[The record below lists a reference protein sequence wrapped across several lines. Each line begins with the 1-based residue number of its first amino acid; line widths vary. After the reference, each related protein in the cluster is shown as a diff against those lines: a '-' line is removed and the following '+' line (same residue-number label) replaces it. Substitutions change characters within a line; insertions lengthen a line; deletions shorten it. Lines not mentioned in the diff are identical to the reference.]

1 MAERRNSEPA
11 LDEAIDRTVREMM
24 NADARLGFERRV
36 MQRLTQQPVPSVV
49 LWPRLAGAA
58 AIIATHLVA
67 ALFLRGAREPQTVPR
82 QPDVA
87 VAQSPDTPAVTPSV
101 PTVTPQPP
109 STEATGRITQ
119 RAPRPT
125 RGDGV
130 VIATGTE
137 PAIAS
142 EPPIATIAALDPP
155 PALAVENIEQR
166 PVNVAAIRMPAIDIP
181 RLDVEALGP
190 RDERSRE

>member
-1 MAERRNSEPA
+1 MAERHSSEPA

-36 MQRLTQQPVPSVV
+36 MRRLTEPPAPSVV
-49 LWPRLAGAA
+49 RWPRLAGAA
-58 AIIATHLVA
+58 AIIATVLVA
-67 ALFLRGAREPQTVPR
+67 AILLRGTREPQTVP
-82 QPDVA
+82 QLPDVA
-87 VAQSPDTPAVTPSV
+87 VRQSPQTPAVTPSV
-101 PTVTPQPP
+101 PTVTPRPP
-109 STEATGRITQ
+109 STVAAGETTQ

-130 VIATGTE
+130 VMATGTE
-137 PAIAS
+137 PAIAG

-155 PALAVENIEQR
+155 TALAVENIEQR
-166 PVNVAAIRMPAIDIP
+166 PVNVGAIRMPAIDIP